1 MLLLSRKVGER
12 IVVGENITIEVIK
25 IKGNRITLGL
35 NAPADVTILR
45 GELTKPSAKRVTTTV
60 ECEVIDG
67 MLVAG

>member
-12 IVVGENITIEVIK
+12 IVIGENITIEVIK

-45 GELTKPSAKRVTTTV
+45 GELTKPFAKRVTTTL

-67 MLVAG
+67 MLVAS